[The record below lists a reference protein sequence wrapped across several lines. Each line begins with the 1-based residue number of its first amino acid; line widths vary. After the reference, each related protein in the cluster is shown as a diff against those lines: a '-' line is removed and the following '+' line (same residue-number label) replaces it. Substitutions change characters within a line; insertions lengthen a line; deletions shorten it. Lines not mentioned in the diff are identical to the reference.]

1 MSKKYE
7 SLAKKIV
14 DNVGGKENI
23 QSVFHCATRLRFT
36 LKDESKADTEAL
48 TSNPEIST
56 VINNSGSYQVVI
68 GPHVADVFEEV
79 EKLVDI
85 STSDHNDDENKFT
98 FSSILNFISPWVLVG
113 FVILIFGVFIVK
125 GWRRKIEKNV
135 EK

>member
-56 VINNSGSYQVVI
+56 VINNSGSY
-68 GPHVADVFEEV
+68 
-79 EKLVDI
+79 
-85 STSDHNDDENKFT
+85 
-98 FSSILNFISPWVLVG
+98 
-113 FVILIFGVFIVK
+113 
-125 GWRRKIEKNV
+125 
-135 EK
+135 